1 MYHILIPIDDDE
13 ARTVQ
18 AVNSATELT
27 SHGCEVRTTL
37 LNVFEEF
44 EVTEGESSVSS
55 SELYD
60 PNNPPETVDHAH
72 EQLEHNDI
80 EVDIRREH
88 GDPAE
93 SIVAV
98 AQEIGAD
105 VIMMGGR
112 KQSAIRK
119 ALLGST
125 TQQVLLNADRPV
137 TVCPT
142 D

>member
-18 AVNSATELT
+18 AVDSATELT
-27 SHGCEVRTTL
+27 AHGCEARATL

-44 EVTEGESSVSS
+44 EVTEGESMVSS
-55 SELYD
+55 SELYHPD
-60 PNNPPETVDHAH
+60 NYPGTVDHAH
-72 EQLEHNDI
+72 EQLEDSDI

-93 SIVAV
+93 SIIAV

-105 VIMMGGR
+105 AIVMGGR
-112 KQSAIRK
+112 KRSAIRK

-125 TQQVLLNADRPV
+125 TQKVLLNADRPV
-137 TVCPT
+137 TICPT